1 MSITFSA
8 WVSLEVSRL
17 FPASSLS
24 ICFFLLCV
32 ICHHLPLM
40 FSEILPSLS
49 PPLPSFH
56 SETLSL
62 AQPFCNSTLPA
73 PQSPSGGLPSIL
85 ISFKPP
91 LWWCSKCTTL
101 FKHAG
106 FATYL
111 CRFSARTAAHMV
123 ANSANWRAYPNIC
136 PHSCFT
142 ASISQ
147 FLCLEC
153 YSSRL
158 ILKRQFK
165 FLCSCHSLCKVWADC
180 SNEDSTSLSCSTRVR
195 LIFTFSSIKA
205 HSLCILV
212 LFSYFDFLIV

>member
-40 FSEILPSLS
+40 FFEILPSLS

-62 AQPFCNSTLPA
+62 AQPFCNSTLSA
-73 PQSPSGGLPSIL
+73 PRSPSGVLPSIL

-111 CRFSARTAAHMV
+111 CRFSALTAAHMV
-123 ANSANWRAYPNIC
+123 ANSATWRAYPNIC

-153 YSSRL
+153 YSSLL

-165 FLCSCHSLCKVWADC
+165 FLCSCLPCARFELTAPMK
-180 SNEDSTSLSCSTRVR
+180 
-195 LIFTFSSIKA
+195 I
-205 HSLCILV
+205 V
-212 LFSYFDFLIV
+212 LLFLIPHRWGWFSPFPLLKHIPCVSWYYFHTLIS